1 MEHIDWQGVS
11 LNIQNHLKRFA
22 MTKSLE
28 ARGKRGETE
37 SHNKDQQIA
46 PYGGFFNCQLVFH
59 IAIDNV

>member
-11 LNIQNHLKRFA
+11 PKRQKHLKRLA
-22 MTKSLE
+22 MTKAFE
-28 ARGKRGETE
+28 GRGEREKTE
-37 SHNKDQQIA
+37 SHDMDQQIA

>member
-11 LNIQNHLKRFA
+11 PNIQNHLKRFA
-22 MTKSLE
+22 MTQSFE
-28 ARGKRGETE
+28 GRGEREKTE
-37 SHNKDQQIA
+37 SHDMDQQIA